1 MVQILSISL
10 NLKKILPSMILYI
23 KIIHIFSAEK
33 KEKKK
38 KEKKS
43 RKIYDGNFDRSEIES
58 QDQVI
63 SNKGKKISWYKR
75 INTNRCVLFI
85 YNIYK
90 GILLS
95 TC

>member
-1 MVQILSISL
+1 
-10 NLKKILPSMILYI
+10 MILYI

-63 SNKGKKISWYKR
+63 SNKGKKIS
-75 INTNRCVLFI
+75 
-85 YNIYK
+85 
-90 GILLS
+90 
-95 TC
+95 

>member
-43 RKIYDGNFDRSEIES
+43 RKIYDGNFENWIPRPGYIE
-58 QDQVI
+58 
-63 SNKGKKISWYKR
+63 
-75 INTNRCVLFI
+75 
-85 YNIYK
+85 
-90 GILLS
+90 
-95 TC
+95 

>member
-1 MVQILSISL
+1 
-10 NLKKILPSMILYI
+10 MILYV

-63 SNKGKKISWYKR
+63 SNKGKKIS
-75 INTNRCVLFI
+75 
-85 YNIYK
+85 
-90 GILLS
+90 
-95 TC
+95 

>member
-1 MVQILSISL
+1 
-10 NLKKILPSMILYI
+10 MILYV

-33 KEKKK
+33 KEKKKK

-63 SNKGKKISWYKR
+63 SNKGKKIS
-75 INTNRCVLFI
+75 
-85 YNIYK
+85 
-90 GILLS
+90 
-95 TC
+95 